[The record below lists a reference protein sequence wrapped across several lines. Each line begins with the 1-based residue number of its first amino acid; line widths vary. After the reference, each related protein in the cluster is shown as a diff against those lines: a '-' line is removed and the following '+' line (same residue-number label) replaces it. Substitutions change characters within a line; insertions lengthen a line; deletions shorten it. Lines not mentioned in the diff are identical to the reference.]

1 MLFRSHLVVSK
12 PGFPEPYKIEVSP
25 EWGSY
30 RMFYAVRPAVVTFGI
45 DFPLE
50 DMRFGWRLGESAL
63 MMSDESRFWQAF
75 RKRVE
80 GAHPETEEK
89 KQLITDRLN
98 LLETGGVF
106 ADNFETA
113 LKIWVAKSLIADRLD
128 ANRCV
133 RFTGLEFSRGKKIRD
148 FRSLAANTRSEDEE
162 IRLSLVRATYESGLV
177 GADAFVKCWN
187 LLKDFS
193 VNMRNVSG
201 KPLIRNKII
210 ITVHSAYQKE
220 STLFERLLSV
230 ANALDMTLP
239 MDGTGES
246 HAILNT
252 DPSRDKSNRSANTLR
267 EFFRPYLKARYL
279 KDHELKNARELLGKI
294 DRTPTDNNEY
304 ADLYLQAK
312 ALLEDFEILRY
323 KRKGCDAEDVVE
335 EDDLARLKGRFGR
348 L

>member
-1 MLFRSHLVVSK
+1 
-12 PGFPEPYKIEVSP
+12 
-25 EWGSY
+25 
-30 RMFYAVRPAVVTFGI
+30 MFLAVRPAIVTFGI

-50 DMRFGWRLGESAL
+50 EMRFGWRLGESAL
-63 MMSDESRFWQAF
+63 MGADESRFWQGF

-80 GAHPETEEK
+80 CAHLETEDK
-89 KQLITDRLN
+89 KQLIADRLN

-162 IRLSLVRATYESGLV
+162 IRLSLVRATYESGLI

-187 LLKDFS
+187 LLKEFS
-193 VNMRNVSG
+193 VNMRNMNGKSLIQNKVIVS
-201 KPLIRNKII
+201 IHN
-210 ITVHSAYQKE
+210 TYQKE
-220 STLFERLLSV
+220 STLFERLSSV
-230 ANALDMTLP
+230 AKTFDLQLPLDGAELVREKKISTQ
-239 MDGTGES
+239 
-246 HAILNT
+246 NT
-252 DPSRDKSNRSANTLR
+252 ELSANVLR
-267 EFFRPYLKARYL
+267 EYFRPYLKARYL

-294 DRTPTDNNEY
+294 DRMPTDDPEF
-304 ADLYLQAK
+304 AELYLQAK
-312 ALLEDFEILRY
+312 ALLEDFEILKY
-323 KRKGCDAEDVVE
+323 KRKGSDVEDIVE
-335 EDDLARLKGRFGR
+335 EDALARLKGRFGR